1 MEKHHTF
8 LESRIGLENL
18 SWKQLEDIEFL
29 VGSLNEHLESLFG
42 CRIFYDK
49 NIDQSTQE
57 EIKESANNNI
67 VNGFAVLIVEDEEI
81 S

>member
-29 VGSLNEHLESLFG
+29 VGSLNEHLESLG